1 MMGGAPPLSPSPL
14 AGGRRR
20 RTRKMSK
27 KLRKMLKALKMKGGL
42 EVDEGV
48 QGSSGADE
56 ALGSAPEFE
65 EPMAAEEPPADAG
78 RRRRRRTRRRRSH
91 RRSRAGL
98 FA

>member
-1 MMGGAPPLSPSPL
+1 MSAARMMGGAPPLSPSPL

-48 QGSSGADE
+48 QGSRS
-56 ALGSAPEFE
+56 SAKTSARP
-65 EPMAAEEPPADAG
+65 
-78 RRRRRRTRRRRSH
+78 
-91 RRSRAGL
+91 
-98 FA
+98 

>member
-48 QGSSGADE
+48 QGSSDADE

-98 FA
+98 FV